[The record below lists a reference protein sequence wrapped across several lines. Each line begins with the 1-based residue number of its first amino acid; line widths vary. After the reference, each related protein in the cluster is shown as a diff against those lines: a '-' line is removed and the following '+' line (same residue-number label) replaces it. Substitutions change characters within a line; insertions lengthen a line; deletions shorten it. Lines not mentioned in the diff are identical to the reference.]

1 MGAEEVQDFLLKND
15 GRKLGDKFL
24 DCHFVLAKN
33 LILLF
38 VFFSDI
44 KKKLS

>member
-33 LILLF
+33 QILLF
-38 VFFSDI
+38 FFSDI